1 MKNKLKNIRIDPK
14 TLAIDILFDI
24 VGCVLY
30 GAGIYNFAYASD
42 FAPGGVSGLSMLV
55 NTLTARMGWFGGSG
69 ISIGTA
75 MLLINIPIIVICFKF
90 LGPAYL
96 ARSIKTILFSSLI
109 VDTLMPMLP
118 TYRGE
123 PMLAAIF
130 GGILAGAGLA
140 CIYMRDSSTGGSDF
154 IILSIQKTHPQLS
167 LGAVSMAVDGV
178 VILLGGVV
186 YGRVDAA
193 LYGLLMTITYSLI
206 IDKIMIGNDSR
217 KQLTIITSKGR
228 EIADCVTHE
237 LQRGVTILTGRGGFT
252 GAEKD
257 MLICVCSKS
266 EVYRIKRAAYE
277 LDATS
282 FVMVSSIDAAYGK
295 GFKPAE
301 K

>member
-14 TLAIDILFDI
+14 TLGIDILFDI

-42 FAPGGVSGLSMLV
+42 FAPGGVSGLAILV
-55 NTLTARMGWFGGSG
+55 NTLTKPV
-69 ISIGTA
+69 ISAGVPIGLA
-75 MLLINIPIIVICFKF
+75 MLLINIPIILICFRF
-90 LGPAYL
+90 LGPAYF
-96 ARSIKTILFSSLI
+96 ARSVKTILFSSLI
-109 VDTLMPMLP
+109 VDTLMPKLWI
-118 TYRGE
+118 YQGN

-130 GGILAGAGLA
+130 GGILAGAGLS

-167 LGAVSMAVDGV
+167 LGAVSLAVDGV

-186 YGRVDAA
+186 YGKVDAA
-193 LYGLLMTITYSLI
+193 LYGMIMTITYSLI

-217 KQLTIITSKGR
+217 KQLTIITSKGK

-237 LQRGVTILTGRGGFT
+237 LQRGVTIVSGRGGFT

-257 MLICVCSKS
+257 LLICVCSKS
-266 EVYRIKRAAYE
+266 EVFKIKRAAHE

>member
-42 FAPGGVSGLSMLV
+42 FAPGGVSGLAILV
-55 NTLTARMGWFGGSG
+55 NTLTKGLSFAPNG
-69 ISIGTA
+69 IPIGLA
-75 MLLINIPIIVICFKF
+75 MLLINIPIILICFRF
-90 LGPAYL
+90 LGPAYF
-96 ARSIKTILFSSLI
+96 ARSVKTILFSSLI
-109 VDTLMPMLP
+109 VDTLMPKLWI
-118 TYRGE
+118 YQGE

-130 GGILAGAGLA
+130 GGILAGAGLS

-154 IILSIQKTHPQLS
+154 VILSIQKTHPQLS
-167 LGAVSMAVDGV
+167 LGAVSLAVDGV

-186 YGRVDAA
+186 YRKVDAA
-193 LYGLLMTITYSLI
+193 LYGMIMTITYSAI

-217 KQLTIITSKGR
+217 KQLTIITSKGK

-237 LQRGVTILTGRGGFT
+237 LQRGVTIVSGRGGFT

-257 MLICVCSKS
+257 LLICVCSKS
-266 EVYRIKRAAYE
+266 EVFKIKRAAHE

>member
-14 TLAIDILFDI
+14 TLGIDILFDI

-42 FAPGGVSGLSMLV
+42 FAPGGVSGLAILV
-55 NTLTARMGWFGGSG
+55 NTLTKPVISGGVP
-69 ISIGTA
+69 IGLA
-75 MLLINIPIIVICFKF
+75 MLLINIPIILICFRF
-90 LGPAYL
+90 LGPAYF
-96 ARSIKTILFSSLI
+96 ARSVKTILFSSLI
-109 VDTLMPMLP
+109 VDTLMPKLWI
-118 TYRGE
+118 YQGN

-130 GGILAGAGLA
+130 GSILAGAGLS

-167 LGAVSMAVDGV
+167 LGAVSLAVDGV

-186 YGRVDAA
+186 YRKVDAA
-193 LYGLLMTITYSLI
+193 LYGMIMTITYSLI

-217 KQLTIITSKGR
+217 KQLTIITSKGK

-237 LQRGVTILTGRGGFT
+237 LQRGVTIVSGRGGFT

-257 MLICVCSKS
+257 LLICVCSKS
-266 EVYRIKRAAYE
+266 EVFKIKRAAHE

>member
-42 FAPGGVSGLSMLV
+42 FAPGGVSGLAILV
-55 NTLTARMGWFGGSG
+55 NTLTKPVISGGVP
-69 ISIGTA
+69 IGLA
-75 MLLINIPIIVICFKF
+75 MLLINIPIILICFRF
-90 LGPAYL
+90 LGPAYF
-96 ARSIKTILFSSLI
+96 ARSVKTILFSSLI
-109 VDTLMPMLP
+109 VDTLMPKLWI
-118 TYRGE
+118 YQGN

-130 GGILAGAGLA
+130 GGILAGAGLS

-167 LGAVSMAVDGV
+167 LGAVSLAVDGV

-186 YGRVDAA
+186 YRKVDAA
-193 LYGLLMTITYSLI
+193 LYGMIMTITYSLI

-217 KQLTIITSKGR
+217 KQLTIITSKGK

-237 LQRGVTILTGRGGFT
+237 LQRGVTIVSGRGGFT

-257 MLICVCSKS
+257 LLICVCSKS
-266 EVYRIKRAAYE
+266 EVFKIKRAAHE

>member
-14 TLAIDILFDI
+14 TLAIDIRFDI

-42 FAPGGVSGLSMLV
+42 FAPGGVSGLAILV
-55 NTLTARMGWFGGSG
+55 NTLTKPVISGGVP
-69 ISIGTA
+69 IGLA
-75 MLLINIPIIVICFKF
+75 MLLINIPIILICFRF
-90 LGPAYL
+90 LGPAYF
-96 ARSIKTILFSSLI
+96 ARSVKTILFSSLI
-109 VDTLMPMLP
+109 VDTLMPKLWI
-118 TYRGE
+118 YQGN

-130 GGILAGAGLA
+130 GGILAGAGLS

-167 LGAVSMAVDGV
+167 LGAVSLAVDGV

-186 YGRVDAA
+186 YKKVDAA
-193 LYGLLMTITYSLI
+193 LYGMIMTITYSLI

-217 KQLTIITSKGR
+217 KQLTIITSKGK

-237 LQRGVTILTGRGGFT
+237 LQRGVTIVSGRGGFT

-257 MLICVCSKS
+257 LLICVCSKS
-266 EVYRIKRAAYE
+266 EVFKIKRAAHE

>member
-14 TLAIDILFDI
+14 TLGIDILFDI

-30 GAGIYNFAYASD
+30 GAGIYNFAYASN
-42 FAPGGVSGLSMLV
+42 FAPGGVSGLAILV
-55 NTLTARMGWFGGSG
+55 NTLTKPVISGGVP
-69 ISIGTA
+69 IGLA
-75 MLLINIPIIVICFKF
+75 MLLINIPIILICFRF
-90 LGPAYL
+90 LGPAYF
-96 ARSIKTILFSSLI
+96 ARSVKTILFSSLI
-109 VDTLMPMLP
+109 VDTLMPKLWI
-118 TYRGE
+118 YQGN

-130 GGILAGAGLA
+130 GGILAGAGLS

-167 LGAVSMAVDGV
+167 LGAVSLAVDGV

-186 YGRVDAA
+186 YRKVDAA
-193 LYGLLMTITYSLI
+193 LYGMIMTITYSLI

-217 KQLTIITSKGR
+217 KQLTIITSKGK

-237 LQRGVTILTGRGGFT
+237 LQRGVTIVSGRGGFT

-257 MLICVCSKS
+257 LLICVCSKS
-266 EVYRIKRAAYE
+266 EVFKIKRAAHE

>member
-42 FAPGGVSGLSMLV
+42 FAPAGVSGLAILV
-55 NTLTARMGWFGGSG
+55 NTLTKGLSFAPNG
-69 ISIGTA
+69 IPIGLA
-75 MLLINIPIIVICFKF
+75 MLLINIPIILICFRF
-90 LGPAYL
+90 LGPAYF
-96 ARSIKTILFSSLI
+96 ARSVKTILFSSLI
-109 VDTLMPMLP
+109 VDTLMPKLWI
-118 TYRGE
+118 YQGE

-130 GGILAGAGLA
+130 GGILAGAGLS

-154 IILSIQKTHPQLS
+154 VILSIQKTHPQLS
-167 LGAVSMAVDGV
+167 LGAVSLAVDGV

-186 YGRVDAA
+186 YRKVDAA
-193 LYGLLMTITYSLI
+193 LYGMIMTITYSLI

-217 KQLTIITSKGR
+217 KQLTIITSKGK

-237 LQRGVTILTGRGGFT
+237 LQRGVTIVSGRGGFT

-257 MLICVCSKS
+257 LLICVCSKS
-266 EVYRIKRAAYE
+266 EVFKIKRAAHE

>member
-1 MKNKLKNIRIDPK
+1 MKNKLKNLRIDPK
-14 TLAIDILFDI
+14 TLGIDILFDI

-42 FAPGGVSGLSMLV
+42 FAPGGVSGLAILV
-55 NTLTARMGWFGGSG
+55 NTLTKPVISGGVP
-69 ISIGTA
+69 IGLA
-75 MLLINIPIIVICFKF
+75 MLLINIPIILICFRF
-90 LGPAYL
+90 LGPAYF
-96 ARSIKTILFSSLI
+96 ARSVKTILFSSLI
-109 VDTLMPMLP
+109 VDTLMPKLWI
-118 TYRGE
+118 YQGN

-130 GGILAGAGLA
+130 GGILAGAGLS

-167 LGAVSMAVDGV
+167 LGAVSLAVDGV

-186 YGRVDAA
+186 YRKVDAA
-193 LYGLLMTITYSLI
+193 LYGMIMTITYSLI

-217 KQLTIITSKGR
+217 KQLTIITSKGK

-237 LQRGVTILTGRGGFT
+237 LQRGVTIVSGRGGFT

-257 MLICVCSKS
+257 LLICVCSKS
-266 EVYRIKRAAYE
+266 EVFKIKRAAHE

>member
-14 TLAIDILFDI
+14 TLGIDILFDI

-42 FAPGGVSGLSMLV
+42 FAPGGVSGLAILV
-55 NTLTARMGWFGGSG
+55 NTLTKPVISGGVP
-69 ISIGTA
+69 IGLA
-75 MLLINIPIIVICFKF
+75 MLLINIPIILICFRF
-90 LGPAYL
+90 LGPAYF
-96 ARSIKTILFSSLI
+96 ARSVKTILFSSLI
-109 VDTLMPMLP
+109 VDTLMPKLWI
-118 TYRGE
+118 YQGN

-130 GGILAGAGLA
+130 GGILAGAGLS

-167 LGAVSMAVDGV
+167 LGAVSLAVDGV

-186 YGRVDAA
+186 YRKVDAA
-193 LYGLLMTITYSLI
+193 LYGMIMTITYSVI

-217 KQLTIITSKGR
+217 KQLTIITSKGK

-237 LQRGVTILTGRGGFT
+237 LQRGVTIVSGRGGFT

-257 MLICVCSKS
+257 LLICVCSKS
-266 EVYRIKRAAYE
+266 EVFKIKRAAHE

>member
-42 FAPGGVSGLSMLV
+42 FAPGGVSGLAILV
-55 NTLTARMGWFGGSG
+55 NTLTKPVISGGVP
-69 ISIGTA
+69 IGLA
-75 MLLINIPIIVICFKF
+75 MLLINIPIILICFRF
-90 LGPAYL
+90 LGPAYF
-96 ARSIKTILFSSLI
+96 ARSVKTILFSSLI
-109 VDTLMPMLP
+109 VDTLMPKLWI
-118 TYRGE
+118 YQGN

-130 GGILAGAGLA
+130 GGILAGAGLS

-167 LGAVSMAVDGV
+167 LGAVSLAVDGV

-186 YGRVDAA
+186 YKKVDAA
-193 LYGLLMTITYSLI
+193 LYGMIMTITYSLI

-217 KQLTIITSKGR
+217 KQLTIITSKGK

-237 LQRGVTILTGRGGFT
+237 LQRGVTIVSGRGGFT

-257 MLICVCSKS
+257 LLICVCSKS
-266 EVYRIKRAAYE
+266 EVFKIKRAAHE

>member
-14 TLAIDILFDI
+14 TLGIDILFDI

-42 FAPGGVSGLSMLV
+42 FAPGGVSGLAILV
-55 NTLTARMGWFGGSG
+55 NTLTKPVISGGVP
-69 ISIGTA
+69 IGLA
-75 MLLINIPIIVICFKF
+75 MLLINIPIILICFRF
-90 LGPAYL
+90 LGPAYF
-96 ARSIKTILFSSLI
+96 ARSVKTILFSSLI
-109 VDTLMPMLP
+109 VDTLMPKLWI
-118 TYRGE
+118 YQGN

-130 GGILAGAGLA
+130 GGILAGAGLS

-167 LGAVSMAVDGV
+167 LGAVSLAVDGV

-186 YGRVDAA
+186 YRKVDAA
-193 LYGLLMTITYSLI
+193 LYGMIMTITYSLI

-217 KQLTIITSKGR
+217 KQLTIITSKGK

-237 LQRGVTILTGRGGFT
+237 LQRGVTIVSGRGGFT

-257 MLICVCSKS
+257 LLICVCSKS
-266 EVYRIKRAAYE
+266 EVFRIKRAAHE

>member
-14 TLAIDILFDI
+14 TLGIDILFDI

-42 FAPGGVSGLSMLV
+42 FAPAGVSGLAILV
-55 NTLTARMGWFGGSG
+55 NTLTKGLSFAPNG
-69 ISIGTA
+69 IPIGLA
-75 MLLINIPIIVICFKF
+75 MLLINIPIILICFRF
-90 LGPAYL
+90 LGPAYF
-96 ARSIKTILFSSLI
+96 ARSVKTILFSSLI
-109 VDTLMPMLP
+109 VDTLMPKLWI
-118 TYRGE
+118 YQGE

-130 GGILAGAGLA
+130 GGILAGAGLS

-154 IILSIQKTHPQLS
+154 VILSIQKTHPQLS
-167 LGAVSMAVDGV
+167 LGAVSLAVDGV

-186 YGRVDAA
+186 YRKVDAA
-193 LYGLLMTITYSLI
+193 LYGMIMTITYSLI

-217 KQLTIITSKGR
+217 KQLTIITSKGK

-237 LQRGVTILTGRGGFT
+237 LQRGVTIVSGRGGFT

-257 MLICVCSKS
+257 LLICVCSKS
-266 EVYRIKRAAYE
+266 EVFKIKRAAHE

>member
-14 TLAIDILFDI
+14 TLGIDILFDI

-42 FAPGGVSGLSMLV
+42 FAPGGVSGLAILV
-55 NTLTARMGWFGGSG
+55 NTLTKPVISGGVP
-69 ISIGTA
+69 IGLA
-75 MLLINIPIIVICFKF
+75 MLLINIPIILICFRF
-90 LGPAYL
+90 LGPAYF
-96 ARSIKTILFSSLI
+96 ARSVKTILFSSLI
-109 VDTLMPMLP
+109 VDTLMPKLWI
-118 TYRGE
+118 YQGN

-130 GGILAGAGLA
+130 GGILAGAGLS

-167 LGAVSMAVDGV
+167 LGAVSLAVDGA

-186 YGRVDAA
+186 YRKVDAA
-193 LYGLLMTITYSLI
+193 LYGMIMTITYSLI

-217 KQLTIITSKGR
+217 KQLTIITSKGK

-237 LQRGVTILTGRGGFT
+237 LQRGVTIVSGRGGFT

-257 MLICVCSKS
+257 LLICVCSKS
-266 EVYRIKRAAYE
+266 EVFKIKRAAHE

>member
-14 TLAIDILFDI
+14 TLGIDILFDI

-42 FAPGGVSGLSMLV
+42 FAPGGVSGLAILV
-55 NTLTARMGWFGGSG
+55 NTLTKPVISGGVP
-69 ISIGTA
+69 IGLA
-75 MLLINIPIIVICFKF
+75 MLLINIPIILICFRF
-90 LGPAYL
+90 LGPAYF
-96 ARSIKTILFSSLI
+96 ARSVKTILFSSLI
-109 VDTLMPMLP
+109 VDTLMPKLWI
-118 TYRGE
+118 YQGN

-130 GGILAGAGLA
+130 GGILAGAGLS

-167 LGAVSMAVDGV
+167 LGAVSLAVDGV

-186 YGRVDAA
+186 YKKVDAA
-193 LYGLLMTITYSLI
+193 LYGMIMTITYSLI

-217 KQLTIITSKGR
+217 KQLTIITSKGK

-237 LQRGVTILTGRGGFT
+237 LQRGVTIVSGRGGFT

-257 MLICVCSKS
+257 LLICVCSKS
-266 EVYRIKRAAYE
+266 EVFKIKRAAHE

>member
-1 MKNKLKNIRIDPK
+1 MKNKLKSIKINPK
-14 TLAIDILFDI
+14 TLAVDVLFDI
-24 VGCVLY
+24 IGCVLY

-42 FAPGGVSGLSMLV
+42 FAPGGVSGLAMLA
-55 NTLTARMGWFGGSG
+55 NTLTTRLGWFGGNG

-75 MLLINIPIIVICFKF
+75 MLLINVPIIVICFKF

-96 ARSIKTILFSSLI
+96 ARSVKTILFSSLI

-118 TYRGE
+118 TYQGE

-154 IILSIQKTHPQLS
+154 VILSIQKTHPQLS

-193 LYGLLMTITYSLI
+193 LYGLIMTITYSLI

-217 KQLTIITSKGR
+217 KQLTIITSKGA
-228 EIADCVTHE
+228 EIAEKVTHE
-237 LQRGVTILTGRGGFT
+237 LQRGVTILSGRGGFT

-257 MLICVCSKS
+257 LLICVCSKS
-266 EVYRIKRAAYE
+266 EVFRIKRAAHE
-277 LDATS
+277 SDATS

>member
-14 TLAIDILFDI
+14 TLGIDILFDI

-42 FAPGGVSGLSMLV
+42 FAPGGVSGLAILV
-55 NTLTARMGWFGGSG
+55 NTLTKPVISGGVP
-69 ISIGTA
+69 IGLA
-75 MLLINIPIIVICFKF
+75 MLLINIPIILICFRF
-90 LGPAYL
+90 LGPAYF
-96 ARSIKTILFSSLI
+96 ARSVKTILFSSLI
-109 VDTLMPMLP
+109 VDTLMPKLWI
-118 TYRGE
+118 YQGN

-130 GGILAGAGLA
+130 GGILAGAGLS

-167 LGAVSMAVDGV
+167 LGAVSLAVDGV

-186 YGRVDAA
+186 YRKVDAA
-193 LYGLLMTITYSLI
+193 LYGMIMTITYSLI

-217 KQLTIITSKGR
+217 KQLTIITSKGK
-228 EIADCVTHE
+228 EIAGYVTHE
-237 LQRGVTILTGRGGFT
+237 LQRGVTIVSGRGGFT

-257 MLICVCSKS
+257 LLICVCSKS
-266 EVYRIKRAAYE
+266 EVFKIKRAAHE

>member
-14 TLAIDILFDI
+14 TLGIDILFDI

-42 FAPGGVSGLSMLV
+42 FAPGGVSGLEILV
-55 NTLTARMGWFGGSG
+55 NTLTKPVISGGVP
-69 ISIGTA
+69 IGLA
-75 MLLINIPIIVICFKF
+75 MLLINIPIILICFRF
-90 LGPAYL
+90 LGPAYF
-96 ARSIKTILFSSLI
+96 ARSVKTILFSSLI
-109 VDTLMPMLP
+109 VDTLMPKLWI
-118 TYRGE
+118 YQGN

-130 GGILAGAGLA
+130 GGILAGAGLS

-167 LGAVSMAVDGV
+167 LGAVSLAVDGV

-186 YGRVDAA
+186 YRKVDAA
-193 LYGLLMTITYSLI
+193 LYGMIMTITYSLI

-217 KQLTIITSKGR
+217 KQLTIITSKGK

-237 LQRGVTILTGRGGFT
+237 LQRGVTIVSGRGGFT

-257 MLICVCSKS
+257 LLICVCSKS
-266 EVYRIKRAAYE
+266 EVFKIKRAAHE